1 MLLTEKVFNKNGN
14 NINLGLAPWVSTR
27 ILLFYKKSGII
38 DFAPDYLRPWC
49 QFSRQCACDFNWI
62 NKTYLQLFC

>member
-27 ILLFYKKSGII
+27 ILLFYKKKWYNWFCTWL
-38 DFAPDYLRPWC
+38 FAPMVSILTSVRV
-49 QFSRQCACDFNWI
+49 R
-62 NKTYLQLFC
+62 L